1 MLVGYFTI
9 KKNKKNGVCTYFSLH
24 DKSNGKCNGW
34 VIIVDW
40 FTVNIH
46 CGCSG

>member
-9 KKNKKNGVCTYFSLH
+9 KKNKKKWGTYFSLH

-46 CGCSG
+46 CGRSG